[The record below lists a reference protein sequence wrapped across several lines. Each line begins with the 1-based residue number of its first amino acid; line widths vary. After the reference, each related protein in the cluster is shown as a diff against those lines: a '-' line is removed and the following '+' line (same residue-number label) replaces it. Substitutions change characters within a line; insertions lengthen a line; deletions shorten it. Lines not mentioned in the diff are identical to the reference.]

1 MRMIEIDYEA
11 RPPIDGYGPGGFRI
25 GGEWQDGSLIL
36 LPEQTISFDGQ
47 ITLNALAPVLMAAS
61 TLDVL
66 LVGMGADIAPLP
78 HDVRDAIEA
87 AGVGVD
93 LMSTASACR
102 TFNVLLT
109 EDRRVAAI
117 LTAV

>member
-25 GGEWQDGSLIL
+25 AGAWQEGSLIL
-36 LPEQTISFDGQ
+36 LPDENLTFEGK
-47 ITLNALAPVLMAAS
+47 ITVETLAPVLKAAS
-61 TLDVL
+61 SLDVL
-66 LVGMGADIAPLP
+66 LVGMGADIAQLP
-78 HDVRDAIEA
+78 RDVRAAIDA
-87 AGVGVD
+87 AGIGLD

-102 TFNVLLT
+102 TYNVLLT

>member
-25 GGEWQDGSLIL
+25 GGDWREGSLLLLPDGILTFDGSIDAD
-36 LPEQTISFDGQ
+36 TI
-47 ITLNALAPVLMAAS
+47 APVLDAAGK
-61 TLDVL
+61 LDVL

-78 HDVRDAIEA
+78 RSVREMIDA
-87 AGVGVD
+87 AGIGID
-93 LMSTASACR
+93 LMSTPSACR